1 VTDAHDAFPD
11 ELPLLPLRGMVV
23 FPPCVVPVAVSRPA
37 SIRLVDEAVASGSL
51 VVVSAQRDDDPAQW
65 YAVGALAQVHRLVR
79 LHDGTLRIALQAFDR
94 VVIDRV
100 TQQEPYLR
108 VQAHRLPD
116 RLDNPNI
123 MMTHLHDALARARE
137 LLDALPPN
145 DELRAQLESADDPQ
159 HLAALMASMLLVRAS
174 LAERQE
180 LLELTDVGERLARI
194 GALLAQELAIL
205 RGHLRM

>member
-1 VTDAHDAFPD
+1 
-11 ELPLLPLRGMVV
+11 
-23 FPPCVVPVAVSRPA
+23 VPVAVSRPA

-108 VQAHRLPD
+108 VQVHRLPD
-116 RLDNPNI
+116 RLDNPN
-123 MMTHLHDALARARE
+123 MMTH
-137 LLDALPPN
+137 
-145 DELRAQLESADDPQ
+145 
-159 HLAALMASMLLVRAS
+159 
-174 LAERQE
+174 
-180 LLELTDVGERLARI
+180 
-194 GALLAQELAIL
+194 L

>member
-1 VTDAHDAFPD
+1 MTDAPDALPD
-11 ELPLLPLRGMVV
+11 ELPLLPLRGMVI

-51 VVVSAQRDDDPAQW
+51 VVVSAQPGDDPAQW
-65 YAVGALAQVHRLVR
+65 YAVGALVQVHRLVR
-79 LHDGTLRIALQAFDR
+79 LHDGTLRIALEAFDR
-94 VVIDRV
+94 VAIDRV
-100 TQQEPYLR
+100 TRQEPYLY
-108 VQAHRLPD
+108 VQARRLPD

-123 MMTHLHDALARARE
+123 MTHMHEARTRARE
-137 LLDALPPN
+137 LLNALPPN
-145 DELRAQLESADDPQ
+145 EELRAQLESVDDPR

-194 GALLAQELAIL
+194 GALLDQELAIL

>member
-1 VTDAHDAFPD
+1 MT
-11 ELPLLPLRGMVV
+11 
-23 FPPCVVPVAVSRPA
+23 
-37 SIRLVDEAVASGSL
+37 
-51 VVVSAQRDDDPAQW
+51 
-65 YAVGALAQVHRLVR
+65 
-79 LHDGTLRIALQAFDR
+79 TLRIALQAFDR

-108 VQAHRLPD
+108 VQVHRLPD
-116 RLDNPNI
+116 RLDNPN

>member
-37 SIRLVDEAVASGSL
+37 SIRLVDEAVVSGSL

-116 RLDNPNI
+116 RLDNPN